1 MYYKENVQ
9 SDKNMLEKERTT
21 DFYQI
26 YDAHILSV
34 GLKPASTTPG
44 ILSMGIW
51 LTPSL
56 KHESPV

>member
-44 ILSMGIW
+44 ILSMGI
-51 LTPSL
+51 
-56 KHESPV
+56 